1 MADFSKLNGYDVKDK
16 KAVRFYDNINDMKS
30 DTTIKNDMLIQTK
43 GYANAG
49 DGEGALYE
57 ITDVTLPTGK
67 TVIKLDNGL
76 YAKRIE
82 TFNKDIKCGTP
93 TFLKYYYYMTVSYD
107 THELQRFIS
116 VSNNGVDWTKACYLP
131 SEAFIC
137 EEPYDISCTII
148 DDTFYMIYDYT
159 DEDFNGYKDLNHNYF
174 LGGNRV
180 GITKTKD
187 FINFET
193 YNLDID
199 LDYKQTWAPEWYIED
214 DDVYVV
220 ITMSDCTETYAERDS
235 RTGYVK
241 HCYLLKLDSDI
252 EEVTSLNQIVSS
264 EAGCLIDPFIYKED
278 NNYYLFIKKEPEG
291 VIYQYKSDNLLSFS
305 NLINNDISYCYN
317 GSQETLQTQR
327 IEGASVT
334 KIGNFY
340 YLICDGN
347 GIDGRHRE
355 IVFISDDIERWYNA
369 NLVNCEEMYHMTV
382 LPIDSERKMSLI
394 DKAFQLYGY
403 PTNSFPTM
411 KMVDYIN
418 QRISTFAKFFVLPNR
433 TYVAYRAGY
442 TITSIVKDLITTN
455 DTVTFINKAGGNG
468 ANLLTINKTNIEGY
482 YADMVLKQGEAT
494 TFKGYQSNNRPILTP
509 VSIVNWNNTLSYYGR
524 ETVQNLVANE
534 RKYVELTIPGAD
546 YFQVVVAQLTP
557 FMDSAENRQVTMSVA
572 KFANNKITIQI
583 LSSANINNFSF
594 YYYFGIRPT
603 LN

>member
-1 MADFSKLNGYDVKDK
+1 MSDFSKLNGYDVKDK
-16 KAVRFYDNINDMKS
+16 KAIRYYDNINSMKN
-30 DTTIKNDMLIQTK
+30 DETIKNGMLIQTK
-43 GYANAG
+43 GYELAG
-49 DGEGALYE
+49 DGNGALYE
-57 ITDVTLPTGK
+57 ITDVSLPTGIN
-67 TVIKLDNGL
+67 VILLDNGL

-82 TFNKDIKCGTP
+82 TFNKDIKNGLP
-93 TFLKYYYYMTVSYD
+93 TFLKYNYYMTVSYD
-107 THELQRFIS
+107 TNIRQRFIS
-116 VSNNGVDWTKACYLP
+116 VSNNCTDWIKACYLP
-131 SEAFIC
+131 EEAFIC
-137 EEPYDISCTII
+137 EEPYDISCTFI
-148 DDTFYMIYDYT
+148 DDTFYMIYDYK
-159 DEDFNGYKDLNHNYF
+159 DETFNGYENLNHNYF

-199 LDYKQTWAPEWYIED
+199 LTYKQTWAPEWYIEND
-214 DDVYVV
+214 NIYVV
-220 ITMSDCTETYAERDS
+220 ITMADGIETYEERND
-235 RTGYVK
+235 RTGYTK
-241 HCYLLKLDSDI
+241 HCYLLKLDSNV

-264 EAGCLIDPFIYKED
+264 DAGCLIDPFIYKE
-278 NNYYLFIKKEPEG
+278 NSNYYLFIKKEPEG
-291 VIYQYKSDNLLSFS
+291 VIYQYKSDNLLSFT

-317 GSQETLQTQR
+317 GSQEVLQTQR
-327 IEGASVT
+327 IEGANVT
-334 KIGNFY
+334 KVGDFY

-355 IVFISDDIERWYNA
+355 LVFISDDIETWYNA

-382 LPIDSERKMSLI
+382 LPVNSERKKTLI

-403 PTNSFPTM
+403 PSNNVPIM

-418 QRISTFAKFFVLPNR
+418 QRIATFNKFFVLPNR
-433 TYVAYRAGY
+433 TYVAYRAPY
-442 TITSIVKDLITTN
+442 TIDTIVKNLLTTN
-455 DTVTFINKAGGNG
+455 DTVTFINKAGGSG
-468 ANLLTINKTNIEGY
+468 ANLLTINKKNIEGY

-494 TFKGYQSNNRPILTP
+494 TFKGYQSNNSPILTP

-524 ETVQNLVANE
+524 ETVTDIVANQ

-557 FMDSAENRQVTMSVA
+557 FMDSSENRQVTLSVA

-583 LSSANINNFSF
+583 LSSMNINNFSF